1 MKTLLLGAFAAGFAM
16 GALGDEEALQDEA
29 AAALGDEVV
38 AQAQANNKREE
49 RVFYTLPICR
59 RVEGACE
66 VMKPGAAAWEAAE
79 EGRYYPLGS
88 AFRAGAPGAS
98 LTVAFGK
105 TCAATIQDG
114 ASFST
119 RPQALADGTRTIV
132 LTGGDVTLSLPST
145 MKPGL
150 MFVTTASWTAK
161 NLCGESKFTY
171 RDTGDGFVSDIQC
184 LTGQLAVEGAHYLIP
199 QMHAADRVRIRSTQD
214 ELETILYG
222 TSGDYVVQ
230 LDQGMRFVT
239 EAKDDGTFEE
249 VSVPSTLEFHLSV
262 DTRVQINRAV
272 PSVGS
277 RMSVTM
283 MTFDSMGQLKN
294 QFAYAEGRPEVNTG
308 ELVVTM
314 SKEATSAAQRAA
326 AEATT
331 DEAVEVEDEE
341 AVVEDESS
349 GDEAASDDEA
359 SASEDAMDDD
369 SYDEF

>member
-1 MKTLLLGAFAAGFAM
+1 MKTTMLGALVAGFSLCAW
-16 GALGDEEALQDEA
+16 ADGDAASEEESSAPVDEA
-29 AAALGDEVV
+29 V
-38 AQAQANNKREE
+38 ARAQQAKTREE

-59 RVEGACE
+59 RVEGVCE
-66 VMKPGAAAWEAAE
+66 VMKPGATAWEAAE

-88 AFRAGAPGAS
+88 SFRTGAQGGA

-105 TCAATIQDG
+105 TCSAKIENG
-114 ASFST
+114 ASFAT
-119 RPQALADGTRTIV
+119 RPQKLSDGTRTIV
-132 LTGGDVTLSLPST
+132 PTGGDVTLSLPST
-145 MKPGL
+145 LKPGL
-150 MFVTTASWTAK
+150 MFVTTSCWTAK
-161 NLCGESKFTY
+161 NLCGESKFSY
-171 RDTGDGFVSDIQC
+171 RDTGDGSVADIQC
-184 LTGQLAVEGAHYLIP
+184 LTGQLSVEGAHYLIP

-230 LDQGMRFVT
+230 LDQGVRFVT

-249 VSVPSTLEFHLSV
+249 VSVPSTLDFHLSV

-331 DEAVEVEDEE
+331 DEAAEVEEDE
-341 AVVEDESS
+341 AVVEDETSS
-349 GDEAASDDEA
+349 ESASDEEESASDDTT
-359 SASEDAMDDD
+359 DDD